1 METLLVTNI
10 LDSKAYSCIIEYIM
24 KNCNRLEWLKYIPMN
39 EDNCTELVRFYSTF
53 NKVHRINSVCLKKN
67 NLVNIYELYKLVDY
81 MTSEYKEYL
90 NNFEENFTENVENM
104 TDEIYELWFK
114 KEMPSLQD
122 EQSELWF
129 DYVRLVHFDD
139 FEDLVKNVYSH
150 DNPDF
155 VIEYLQKYN
164 LKHLISE
171 MLTDSDDSENSDIE
185 LTNEY
190 YVEPSKISSCSFIQ
204 RKVNNKKFYTYN
216 YKNGYLV
223 FKKGKDTTL
232 FNFFKESTIRFYYYL
247 LDSCGDDDISIKKFK
262 KLTEKYETEYSCYND
277 DAFLFN
283 FDYEKN
289 YINILK
295 DNKKILYYEDSTKEF
310 FIIENNK
317 IAEYCYSIS
326 HKNNNKICLE
336 KLYNKFD
343 NYALLFVEF
352 ILNDPY
358 NIKLNI
364 DSELILLYYEYVPIH
379 KKSEFIKSLFNKVSS
394 KSKKKEIKSL
404 ITHILLNE
412 NI

>member
-10 LDSKAYSCIIEYIM
+10 LDSKAYYCIMKYIM
-24 KNCNRLEWLKYIPMN
+24 KNLNRLEWLKYIPMD
-39 EDNCTELVRFYSTF
+39 EDNCKEFMHIYSLS
-53 NKVHRINSVCLKKN
+53 NNVNIINSDCLEKD
-67 NLVNIYELYKLVDY
+67 NLANIYELYQLVEHV
-81 MTSEYKEYL
+81 TNEYKEYL
-90 NNFEENFTENVENM
+90 NNFKENFEENVENM
-104 TDEIYELWFK
+104 SDEIYDMWFK
-114 KEMPSLQD
+114 KKIPCVKMSD
-122 EQSELWF
+122 EQYGLWF
-129 DYVRLVHFDD
+129 DYVRLAHFDD
-139 FEDLVKNVYSH
+139 FEDLLEREYYPDEPEFFIGYLKKH
-150 DNPDF
+150 DLEHFIPR
-155 VIEYLQKYN
+155 
-164 LKHLISE
+164 ISE
-171 MLTDSDDSENSDIE
+171 DSNEMLPNTFQIT
-185 LTNEY
+185 L
-190 YVEPSKISSCSFIQ
+190 SKCGHSF
-204 RKVNNKKFYTYN
+204 KKNANNKKVYTYEYIKGN
-216 YKNGYLV
+216 LV
-223 FKKGKDTTL
+223 FKKGKNTVL
-232 FNFFKESTIRFYYYL
+232 LNFFKESTIRFYYYL
-247 LDSCGDDDISIKKFK
+247 VNIYGDNDISVKEFK
-262 KLTEKYETEYSCYND
+262 KLMEKYETEYSYYND

-295 DNKKILYYEDSTKEF
+295 DNIKILYYENSTKEF
-310 FIIENNK
+310 FIIENNE

-364 DSELILLYYEYVPIH
+364 DSELILLYYEHVPIH

-394 KSKKKEIKSL
+394 KSKKKEINSL